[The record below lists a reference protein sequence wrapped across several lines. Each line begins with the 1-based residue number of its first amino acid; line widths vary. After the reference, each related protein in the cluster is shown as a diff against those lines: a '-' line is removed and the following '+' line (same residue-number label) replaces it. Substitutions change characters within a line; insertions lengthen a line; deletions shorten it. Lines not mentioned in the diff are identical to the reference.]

1 MAPKQRFSKDINDAS
16 TSCSFPASQKS
27 ISTTSNPSRQ
37 QLSVA
42 AIFLAVTGIIAAP
55 APVAEPKAVAEPA
68 PDGYGQY
75 GGYGKYPP
83 SKGGYGQYG
92 GYGKYKKDLSEL
104 QDAKE

>member
-1 MAPKQRFSKDINDAS
+1 MF
-16 TSCSFPASQKS
+16 FPS
-27 ISTTSNPSRQ
+27 ITKKYKYDLQP
-37 QLSVA
+37 
-42 AIFLAVTGIIAAP
+42 IP
-55 APVAEPKAVAEPA
+55 ATPKAVAEPA